1 MTQKCEHIDK
11 SNKKELAPNTIG
23 CEECQNEGENWVAL
37 RMCLTCGHVGCCDS
51 SVGLHARKHF
61 ENHKHPVIVELPK
74 KSWKWCYEH
83 ESYG

>member
-1 MTQKCEHIDK
+1 MTQICEHIDK
-11 SNKKELAPNTIG
+11 SNKKELVPNTIG
-23 CEECQNEGENWVAL
+23 CEECQNEGKNWVAL

-61 ENHKHPVIVELPK
+61 ENHNHPVITELPI

-83 ESYG
+83 ELYG

>member
-51 SVGLHARKHF
+51 SVGLHSRKHF
-61 ENHKHPVIVELPK
+61 ENHKHPVIVELPG

>member
-23 CEECQNEGENWVAL
+23 CEECQNEGKNWVAL

-61 ENHKHPVIVELPK
+61 ENHKHPVIVELTK
-74 KSWKWCYEH
+74 KIVEMVL
-83 ESYG
+83 